1 MTSGG
6 RIVLKDNVMKRR
18 LIGGALLLALLL
30 IALLIYRYHGIWA
43 LLQHRMFDQAT
54 LVAQVRQHQ
63 AIDILLVV
71 PLLICFSIIPGA
83 PVATVS
89 VVAGICFGKGLGAV
103 LNVVGITLG
112 NLIAQRFFGRV
123 TARREQQPSR
133 LVTAISKMRH
143 PLLGIMIGYTVPF
156 IPTSLVSLA
165 AVKTAVTQRQLAI
178 ATLIGSMPTAIIYA
192 WGGDELINAHF
203 KNALLLIGVLILL
216 VGLLWL
222 IHHDRQRTV
231 DVDTDHS

>member
-1 MTSGG
+1 
-6 RIVLKDNVMKRR
+6 
-18 LIGGALLLALLL
+18 
-30 IALLIYRYHGIWA
+30 
-43 LLQHRMFDQAT
+43 
-54 LVAQVRQHQ
+54 
-63 AIDILLVV
+63 
-71 PLLICFSIIPGA
+71 
-83 PVATVS
+83 
-89 VVAGICFGKGLGAV
+89 
-103 LNVVGITLG
+103 
-112 NLIAQRFFGRV
+112 
-123 TARREQQPSR
+123 
-133 LVTAISKMRH
+133 MRH